1 MSIEQVE
8 KDLEMETG
16 KLIVNTFQ
24 SRGLDPMRI
33 PGVLVYGH
41 GPFCWG
47 KDVSSAFDHT
57 VVIEQVARMA
67 YRTLVLNKVNPIEKE
82 FLDHHFFK

>member
-1 MSIEQVE
+1 VE
-8 KDLEMETG
+8 NDLELETG
-16 KLIVNTFQ
+16 KMIVNTFK
-24 SRGLDPMRI
+24 SGNIDPMRI

-47 KDVSSAFDHT
+47 KDVSSAFDHI

-67 YRTLVLNKVNPIEKE
+67 YRTLALSKVNPVEKE